1 MVREAPVKR
10 LLLVAALVGLAGCGS
25 GGEVHT
31 SAPVAP
37 SQTSATAMPAFLR
50 VTGRPNGTEKTNNK
64 RNGIATITSRRSGR
78 KVTIAGKAGRY
89 TRNGHLVA
97 VARTYH
103 DGVRLKDAKGRTLWR
118 VKIGRTQVQV
128 RRGEAE
134 VRYVFRPYGDDRII
148 VRQGALLIGTV
159 RATEDGAEL
168 VDAQGTR
175 LGASSSPP
183 GNDMAVLLCRD
194 MTPDLR
200 AVMTAAMLR
209 RR

>member
-10 LLLVAALVGLAGCGS
+10 LLLVAALGGRAGCGS

-31 SAPVAP
+31 AAPGAP
-37 SQTSATAMPAFLR
+37 SQTSATARPAFLR
-50 VTGRPNGTEKTNNK
+50 VTGRPNGSVMAVGW
-64 RNGIATITSRRSGR
+64 RNGIATITSRLSGR

-128 RRGEAE
+128 RRGAAE
-134 VRYVFRPYGDDRII
+134 VRYVFRPYGADRII
-148 VRQGALLIGTV
+148 VR
-159 RATEDGAEL
+159 
-168 VDAQGTR
+168 
-175 LGASSSPP
+175 P
-183 GNDMAVLLCRD
+183 
-194 MTPDLR
+194 
-200 AVMTAAMLR
+200 
-209 RR
+209 